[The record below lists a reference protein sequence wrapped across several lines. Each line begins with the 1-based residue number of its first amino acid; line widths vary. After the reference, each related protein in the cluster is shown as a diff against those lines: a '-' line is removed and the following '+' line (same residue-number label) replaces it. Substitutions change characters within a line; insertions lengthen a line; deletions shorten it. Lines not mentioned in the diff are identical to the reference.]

1 MNKLFT
7 VILLLSIT
15 SVQLISQKKAMN
27 FKLIDLPYAIDALAP
42 VISEETIRFHHGK
55 HLQAYVNNLNNL
67 IVGTPFEQADLETI
81 VKESDGVLFNNA
93 GQVLNHNMYFM
104 SFKPNGEGKPSG
116 DLAKAIDE
124 EWGSF
129 ENFQKA
135 FITASTS
142 LFGSGWAWLAKDKH
156 GKLVITKEP
165 NGSNPLAHG
174 LTPILGFDVWE
185 HAYYLD
191 YQNRRPDHLNALWS
205 IINWEEIERR
215 Y

>member
-55 HLQAYVNNLNNL
+55 HLQAYVNNLNKL
-67 IVGTPFEQADLETI
+67 IIGTPFEQADLETI
-81 VKESDGVLFNNA
+81 VKESEGVLFNNA

-116 DLAKAIDE
+116 DLAEAIDE

-174 LTPILGFDVWE
+174 LIPILGFDVWE

-205 IINWEEIERR
+205 ILNWEEIGSR

>member
-1 MNKLFT
+1 M
-7 VILLLSIT
+7 LLLSIT
-15 SVQLISQKKAMN
+15 SIQLVSQTKTMN
-27 FKLIDLPYAIDALAP
+27 FKLIDLPYAADALAP

-67 IVGTPFEQADLETI
+67 IVGTPFEKADLETI

-116 DLAKAIDE
+116 DLAKAIDD

-142 LFGSGWAWLAKDKH
+142 LFGSGWAWLSKDKH

-165 NGSNPLAHG
+165 NGSNPIAHG

-205 IINWEEIERR
+205 IINWEEVGGR

>member
-1 MNKLFT
+1 MNKFFT
-7 VILLLSIT
+7 AMLLLSIT
-15 SVQLISQKKAMN
+15 SIQLVSQTKTMN
-27 FKLIDLPYAIDALAP
+27 FKLIDLPYAADALAP

-67 IVGTPFEQADLETI
+67 IVGTPFEKADLETI

-116 DLAKAIDE
+116 DLAKAIDD

-142 LFGSGWAWLAKDKH
+142 LFGSGWAWLSKDKH

-165 NGSNPLAHG
+165 NGSNPIAHG

-205 IINWEEIERR
+205 IINWEEVGGR